1 MKKRKLSPLETG
13 FHIFFLICGILS
25 VAFVLFISIY
35 LIISGLPAILKVGP
49 IKFLFGQKWAA
60 GTEDFGIL
68 SFILTSIYGTAGAVV
83 IGVPLGIM
91 TAVFLAKVAPP
102 KLAKVIHTAVE
113 LLAGIPSV
121 VYGFFYGLW
130 PIAWIIIAAVFV
142 YKISV
147 KTGQFDIIRSSILSI
162 TPDQRLQMLIVG
174 FSFGAFLEGAAGF
187 GAPVAITAALLVGL
201 GFNPLYAAGLCLIV
215 NTAPVAFGAMG
226 IPILVA
232 GQVTGID
239 SFAIG
244 QMVGRQL
251 PFLTIIVLFWIMA
264 IMDGW
269 RGIKETWPAVIV
281 AGGSFAIAQY
291 LSSNFLGPELPDII
305 SSLVS
310 LVCLTLFLK
319 RWQPVRIFR
328 FGDLGASQ
336 VDMTLA
342 RTRYTAGQVI
352 RAWSPFLFL
361 TATVTLWSVPPFKA
375 LFAPG
380 GAMYDFVI
388 NISVPFLDK
397 MVARM
402 PPVVSAATPYAAV
415 YKFDWLSATGT
426 AILFA
431 ALLSIVWL
439 RMKPK
444 DALTTFAGTLKD
456 LALPIYSIGM
466 VLAFAFISNY
476 SGLSSTLALALA
488 HTGHAFTFFSPFL
501 GWLGVFLTGS
511 DTSSNALFAA
521 LQATAAQQ
529 IGVSDILL
537 VAANTTGGVTGKM
550 ISPQSI
556 AIACAAVG
564 LVGKESDLFRFT
576 VKHSLIFTCMVGLIT
591 TLQAYVLTWMIP

>member
-1 MKKRKLSPLETG
+1 MQVWQQVYDPIGNIWLSSLIAALPILFFFFALIKLKLKGYIAATITVG
-13 FHIFFLICGILS
+13 IALLVALFFYQMPADRAFAS
-25 VAFVLFISIY
+25 VI
-35 LIISGLPAILKVGP
+35 
-49 IKFLFGQKWAA
+49 
-60 GTEDFGIL
+60 
-68 SFILTSIYGTAGAVV
+68 
-83 IGVPLGIM
+83 
-91 TAVFLAKVAPP
+91 
-102 KLAKVIHTAVE
+102 
-113 LLAGIPSV
+113 
-121 VYGFFYGLW
+121 YGFFYGLW

-174 FSFGAFLEGAAGF
+174 FCFGAFLEGAAGF

-226 IPILVA
+226 IPIIVA
-232 GQVTGID
+232 GQVTGLN
-239 SFAIG
+239 SFEIG

-269 RGIKETWPAVIV
+269 RGIKETWPAVVV
-281 AGGSFAIAQY
+281 AGGSFAVAQY
-291 LSSNFLGPELPDII
+291 LSSNFIGPELPDII

-310 LVCLTLFLK
+310 LVCLTTFL
-319 RWQPVRIFR
+319 RVWQPKRIFR
-328 FGDLGASQ
+328 FNDVGASVTDQ
-336 VDMTLA
+336 TLA
-342 RTRYTAGQVI
+342 RQNYTAKQVI
-352 RAWSPFLFL
+352 RAWMPFIFL
-361 TATVTLWSVPPFKA
+361 TATVTIWSIPPFKA
-375 LFAPG
+375 LFAKG
-380 GAMYDFVI
+380 GALQDWVF
-388 NISVPFLDK
+388 NFSVPLLDK
-397 MVARM
+397 LVAKM
-402 PPVVSAATPYAAV
+402 PPVVAESMPYAAV
-415 YKFDWLSATGT
+415 YKLDWLSATGT
-426 AILFA
+426 AIMVA
-431 ALLSIVWL
+431 AVISVIYL
-439 RMKPK
+439 RMKPQ
-444 DALTTFAGTLKD
+444 AAVATFFSTMKE

-476 SGLSSTLALALA
+476 SGLSATLALALA
-488 HTGHAFTFFSPFL
+488 HTGDAFTFFSPFL

-521 LQATAAQQ
+521 LQATTAQQ
-529 IGVSDILL
+529 IGVSDVLL

-576 VKHSLIFTCMVGLIT
+576 VKHSLIFTCMVGVIT
-591 TLQAYVLTWMIP
+591 TLQAYLLTWMIP